1 MQIKY
6 YTFMLQHIFIKN
18 FALIDKLEIDFQKGL
33 NVILGET
40 GAGKSIIIDALL
52 LTLGERASQDLI
64 KAGENKLIIEARFS
78 IEDIGKIKEILEE
91 DLLESDDT
99 LILRREITSR
109 GISRSFIND
118 TPCQLATL
126 KELGNYLVDFHGQHS
141 HQQLLSPSFQLAL
154 LDSFASNSELIQI
167 YRRLKK
173 ELENEIQEYR
183 SLIELNEKMQIQKEI
198 FEQNLQEIVR
208 INPQPREIAEIENE
222 LATLENFEIIYSNL
236 QEAYNLIYSS
246 PNSSYDLLSKTAK
259 IIENTSRW
267 DNNLTKISNEIIQ
280 LLENIEDI
288 SQELSKKFNSIE
300 YDPKRVEGLR
310 IRLSELRYLAKK
322 YLTYDNIFIE
332 KEKMLNYLTNSLKID
347 EDIKQKV
354 AKINSIKQKIA
365 EIALQIQARRKESA
379 SIVKTTLPEVL
390 DKLGMKNTSFQI
402 NFSTSNLEKTSLDSL
417 TVEVNGN
424 SYQLLEN
431 GIDKI
436 EFLIATH
443 QSMPPMPL
451 ASIASGGEIS
461 RIMLAIKSISA
472 KHYQFPTMVF
482 DEIDVGISGK
492 IAQMAGILMHEISRN
507 HQIIV
512 ITHIPQI
519 ASAGEHIILVS
530 KNDIDGKVKIEANT
544 LNSEEKIQEI
554 ARLIS
559 GESISSAAIENAKN
573 LINEF
578 QNII

>member
-1 MQIKY
+1 
-6 YTFMLQHIFIKN
+6 MLQHIFIKN
-18 FALIDKLEIDFQKGL
+18 FALIDELEIDFQKGL

-52 LTLGERASQDLI
+52 LTLGERASLDLI
-64 KAGENKLIIEARFS
+64 KAGENKLIIEAKFS
-78 IEDIGKIKEILEE
+78 IENIDKIKEILKE
-91 DLLESDDT
+91 DILDFEND
-99 LILRREITSR
+99 LILRREITSK
-109 GISRSFIND
+109 GVSRSFIND
-118 TPCQLATL
+118 TPCQLSVL

-141 HQQLLSPSFQLAL
+141 HQQLLSPPFQLAL
-154 LDSFASNSELIQI
+154 LDSIAANDELIQT
-167 YRRLKK
+167 YKRLKK
-173 ELENEIQEYR
+173 ELMNEIQEYHT
-183 SLIELNEKMQIQKEI
+183 LIESKEKLQVQKEL

-208 INPQPREIAEIENE
+208 INPQPKEIDEIENE
-222 LATLENFEIIYSNL
+222 LTALENFEIIYSNL

-246 PNSSYDLLSKTAK
+246 TNSSYDLLSKAAK
-259 IIENTSRW
+259 VIENASRW
-267 DNNLTKISNEIIQ
+267 DNTLAKILNEIIQ
-280 LLENIEDI
+280 LLENIEDM
-288 SQELSKKFNSIE
+288 SQELSKKINSIE
-300 YDPKRVEGLR
+300 YDPQRVEWLR

-322 YLTYDNIFIE
+322 YITYENIFTE
-332 KEKMLNYLTNSLKID
+332 KEKMFDYLTNSLKTD
-347 EDIKQKV
+347 EDIKHRV
-354 AKINSIKQKIA
+354 AKINLLKQAIA
-365 EIALQIQARRKESA
+365 KIALQIQERRKKSA
-379 SIVKTTLPEVL
+379 SIVETTLPEVL

-402 NFSTSNLEKTSLDSL
+402 NFSTLNLEKPSLDTLS
-417 TVEVNGN
+417 VQINEN
-424 SYQLLEN
+424 SCQLLEN

-461 RIMLAIKSISA
+461 RIMLAIKSITA

-530 KNDIDGKVKIEANT
+530 KNDINGKVKVGAKS
-544 LNSEEKIQEI
+544 LNGEEKIQEI

-559 GESISSAAIENAKN
+559 GESISGAAIENARN

-578 QNII
+578 QRMI

>member
-1 MQIKY
+1 
-6 YTFMLQHIFIKN
+6 MLQSIYIKN
-18 FALIDKLEIDFQKGL
+18 FALIDELEIDFRKGL

-52 LTLGERASQDLI
+52 LTLGERASQDFI

-78 IEDIGKIKEILEE
+78 IEDIDKIKEILEE
-91 DLLESDDT
+91 GILEFEDT
-99 LILRREITSR
+99 LILRREITSK
-109 GISRSFIND
+109 GVSRSFIND
-118 TPCQLATL
+118 TPCQLTTL

-141 HQQLLSPSFQLAL
+141 HQQLFSSSFQLAL
-154 LDSFASNSELIQI
+154 LDSFAVNGELIQT
-167 YRRLKK
+167 YKKLKK
-173 ELENEIQEYR
+173 ELENEIQQYHT
-183 SLIELNEKMQIQKEI
+183 LIEAKEKLQLQKEI
-198 FEQNLQEIVR
+198 FEQNLQEIVH
-208 INPQPREIAEIENE
+208 INPQPKEIDEIENE
-222 LATLENFEIIYSNL
+222 LTALENFEIVHSNL

-259 IIENTSRW
+259 VIENTSRW
-267 DNNLTKISNEIIQ
+267 DNNLITISNEIIQ

-288 SQELSKKFNSIE
+288 SQELSKKINSIE
-300 YDPKRVEGLR
+300 YDPQRVEWLR

-322 YLTYDNIFIE
+322 YITYENIFTE
-332 KEKMLNYLTNSLKID
+332 KEKMLSYLTNSLKVD

-354 AKINSIKQKIA
+354 VKINSLKQAIA
-365 EIALQIQARRKESA
+365 EISSQIQERRKKSA
-379 SIVKTTLPEVL
+379 SIVESTLPEVL
-390 DKLGMKNTSFQI
+390 NKLGMKNTSFRI
-402 NFSTSNLEKTSLDSL
+402 NFSIANLEKPSLDTLS
-417 TVEVNGN
+417 VQVNGN
-424 SYQLLEN
+424 FCQLLEN
-431 GIDKI
+431 GIDKV

-461 RIMLAIKSISA
+461 RIMLAIKSITA
-472 KHYQFPTMVF
+472 KHYKFPTMVF

-519 ASAGEHIILVS
+519 ASAGEHTILVS
-530 KNDIDGKVKIEANT
+530 KNDINGEMKVEAKS
-544 LNSEEKIQEI
+544 LDSEEKIREI

-559 GESISSAAIENAKN
+559 GESISDAAIENAKN

-578 QNII
+578 QSMI